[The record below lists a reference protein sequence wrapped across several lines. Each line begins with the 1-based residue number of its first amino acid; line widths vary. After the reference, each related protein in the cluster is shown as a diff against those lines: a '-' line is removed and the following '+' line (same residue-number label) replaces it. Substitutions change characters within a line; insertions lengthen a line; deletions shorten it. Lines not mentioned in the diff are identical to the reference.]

1 MIPLGHSLLAVKTV
15 VDKLKGVLRIAI
27 NMMKLLE
34 GLVYEEILV
43 KLKCWSFPPTTYTSL
58 RLRV

>member
-1 MIPLGHSLLAVKTV
+1 MIPLGHSLLAAETV

-58 RLRV
+58 